1 MGETARW
8 TRFDD
13 GCHSLDLLTASY
25 RRHAFTRHSHVTYA
39 IGVVTRGEEQFHY
52 RGALRRAGVG
62 SLAILEPDEPHDGM
76 AARPE
81 GWTYR
86 VLYPT
91 EELLF
96 DGRSGRA
103 AFREPI
109 VEDPRTVYL
118 VRSAHEELTAGADPL
133 AAHSKLVWAFAAVI
147 ERHGTAHPRPGG
159 PRAARPRPVGP
170 RAADPAAVRKVA
182 EIRDRLLADL
192 RCAPSLRELAAGVEL
207 SPYHMLRVFRDA
219 TGFPPHAW
227 LVLER
232 VCHARHLLAA
242 GRTPVEVAGAAGFAD
257 QAHLTRWFK
266 RVTGVTPAAFRNS
279 VQDAT
284 RPARVQS
291 GA

>member
-1 MGETARW
+1 MGESAEW

-13 GCHSLDLLTASY
+13 GRHALDLLTASY
-25 RRHAFTRHSHVTYA
+25 RRHQFARHSHVTYA

-52 RGALRRAGVG
+52 RGELRRAGVG
-62 SLAILEPDEPHDGM
+62 SLAILEPGEPHDGM

-81 GWTYR
+81 GWAYR

-91 EELLF
+91 EAMLF
-96 DGRSGRA
+96 DGRTDRGG
-103 AFREPI
+103 FREPI
-109 VEDPRTVYL
+109 VQDPRTVQL
-118 VRSAHEELTAGADPL
+118 VRAAHEELTAGLDPL
-133 AAHSKLVWAFAAVI
+133 AAHSRLVWAFEAMI
-147 ERHGTAHPRPGG
+147 QRHGTRTRSRDAASLRPGA
-159 PRAARPRPVGP
+159 PRASD
-170 RAADPAAVRKVA
+170 AAAARKVA

-207 SPYHMLRVFRDA
+207 SPFHLLRVFREA

-242 GRTPVEVAGAAGFAD
+242 GRTPAEVAGAAGFAD

-279 VQDAT
+279 VQDAA
-284 RPARVQS
+284 RQPA
-291 GA
+291 